1 MQYCFGTLL
10 LLMLKAIQLKVK
22 RQAEKNIL
30 KTLAVQFT
38 VFFLFHLLNP
48 TSNTSDTSNTVG
60 VYFLIFPVSAQRD
73 AKQRHHK
80 HIIIDQ

>member
-48 TSNTSDTSNTVG
+48 TSNTVG

-80 HIIIDQ
+80 HIIIDQPIMR